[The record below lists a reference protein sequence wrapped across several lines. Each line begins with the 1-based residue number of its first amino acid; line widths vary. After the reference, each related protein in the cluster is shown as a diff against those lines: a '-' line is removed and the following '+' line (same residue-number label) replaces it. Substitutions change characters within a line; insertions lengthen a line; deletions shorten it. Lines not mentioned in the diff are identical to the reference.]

1 MAGQQGAPGGWEAA
15 VAPAPRPAHPMPD
28 YVSVEEILSE
38 GVQSVLVRH
47 SVTIVK
53 DTGVKILKIV
63 NMNISFMIL

>member
-1 MAGQQGAPGGWEAA
+1 MAGCCSP
-15 VAPAPRPAHPMPD
+15 PPPPPPPPPPAHPMPD

-53 DTGVKILKIV
+53 DAGVKILKIV

>member
-1 MAGQQGAPGGWEAA
+1 
-15 VAPAPRPAHPMPD
+15 MPD

-53 DTGVKILKIV
+53 DTGVKILKIID
-63 NMNISFMIL
+63 MNRLVMIL